1 MRKVHQ
7 SYYCLSYFR
16 PPTSVE
22 EVSMSQPSSIV
33 PPSPGATQQN
43 YLEVFN
49 RAFHEKWA
57 SEPETNLKQ
66 HTFRWPAGH
75 KRHAVAT
82 CMLLMASL
90 CFLIMADSI
99 YVYYV

>member
-43 YLEVFN
+43 YL
-49 RAFHEKWA
+49 
-57 SEPETNLKQ
+57 
-66 HTFRWPAGH
+66 
-75 KRHAVAT
+75 
-82 CMLLMASL
+82 
-90 CFLIMADSI
+90 
-99 YVYYV
+99 